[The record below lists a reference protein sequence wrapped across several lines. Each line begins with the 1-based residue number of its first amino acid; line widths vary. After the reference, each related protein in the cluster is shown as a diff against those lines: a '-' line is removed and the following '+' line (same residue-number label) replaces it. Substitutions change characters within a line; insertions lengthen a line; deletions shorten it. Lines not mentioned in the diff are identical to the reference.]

1 MTRMTLAPL
10 ALCLA
15 LATGSAAAG
24 QEAAHGHHDHAHET
38 DSDSAHLAEGAGLR
52 ALHAWT
58 RATDAASALVFVEIE
73 NVSDHTVALKG
84 AASEVA
90 ESGALVGF
98 ALVDG
103 APAHQPVGETEIAP
117 GGEID
122 FEPFGL
128 AIALDGLARPLAQG
142 ETFAVTLLT
151 DHGTLEMT
159 VEVEA
164 ADATQH
170 SHAGHMH

>member
-1 MTRMTLAPL
+1 MPRPILAPL

-15 LATGSAAAG
+15 LAAAAAPAG
-24 QEAAHGHHDHAHET
+24 QEAAHGHADEPHG
-38 DSDSAHLAEGAGLR
+38 DSAHLAEGAGLR

-73 NVSDHTVALKG
+73 NVSDHAVALTG
-84 AASEVA
+84 ATSEVA
-90 ESGALVGF
+90 QSGALVGF

-103 APAHQPVGETEIAP
+103 APAHQPVGETGIAP
-117 GGEID
+117 GAEIA

-128 AIALDGLARPLAQG
+128 AIALEGLARPLAQG
-142 ETFAVTLLT
+142 EAFAVTLLT
-151 DHGTLEMT
+151 DHGPLEMT